1 MRDKTVIDKPITTKL
16 KVFLA
21 LKTAEKKPV
30 LNNNYRNY
38 QKSLKRSL
46 FATFKKVNKIRT
58 FIKI

>member
-30 LNNNYRNY
+30 LNNNFRNY

-46 FATFKKVNKIRT
+46 FATLKK
-58 FIKI
+58 